1 MMHRREFLQAST
13 LALVGCGVAPTS
25 PVKDGPR
32 GEAPRGD
39 RPRQAEGVQ
48 VLNPR
53 TRVPVSLLIDDST
66 CLVNLSHFCIPQFE
80 PIMKDREKKD
90 WRKLPREIPDAFVRK
105 FHEWCR
111 EHGVKGKY
119 SVIPYPAMVG
129 WVDREIPGWTRKQL
143 EDSLALLRDFVSRD
157 WDLTPE
163 MVTHTHVINP
173 KTGRALEP
181 FDESTMEN
189 WGWSQKRSVDELTD
203 YIAYALRPLRNAG
216 LDVTGVTSPGGFGGK
231 NLPNYSKAVF
241 EACRDVNRSELPFY
255 LKKVY
260 TDDRSPAPEVLCAS
274 GLESDDPRSVVSI
287 VGCTGDWFGGWDGLE
302 RGSVDKFI
310 TEDLKG
316 GRLPQVIGKGEPAV
330 MVSHW
335 PGMYF
340 NGDEVGFSIFKEVVK
355 RLEAA
360 YDNLVWM
367 KFSELSRYWAAKELT
382 AIETSEGLVD
392 FRAPYACP
400 QYTVR
405 VSAPAN
411 RVPRLIVKGQPV
423 ALKEVAKP
431 LALGSNTWTRSA
443 EGVTVCFDL
452 PKGPSRLEIA

>member
-1 MMHRREFLQAST
+1 MMQRREFLQTSS
-13 LALVGCGVAPTS
+13 LALLGTQFPALAAQ
-25 PVKDGPR
+25 
-32 GEAPRGD
+32 EAPRGD
-39 RPRQAEGVQ
+39 RPKAPDGVK

-66 CLVNLSHFCIPQFE
+66 CLVNLAHFCIPQFE

-90 WRKLPREIPDAFVRK
+90 WRKLPPEIPDAFVRK

-129 WVDREIPGWTRKQL
+129 WVDKEIPGWTRAEL
-143 EDSLALLRDFVSRD
+143 EASLALLRDFVSRD

-163 MVTHTHVINP
+163 MVTHTHVIDP
-173 KTGRALEP
+173 KNGRALQP

-189 WGWSQKRSVDELTD
+189 WGWSQKRSADELAE
-203 YIAYALRPLRNAG
+203 YIAYALRSLRNAG
-216 LDVTGVTSPGGFGGK
+216 LAVTGVTSPGGFGGK
-231 NLPNYSKAVF
+231 NLTNYSKAVF
-241 EACRDVNRSELPFY
+241 EACRDVNKTEIPFY
-255 LKKVY
+255 LKKIHL
-260 TDDRSPAPEVLCAS
+260 DERSPAPEVLLAS
-274 GLESDDPRSVVSI
+274 GLDGDDPRSVVSI

-367 KFSELSRYWAAKELT
+367 KFSELGRYWAAKELT
-382 AIETSEGLVD
+382 KIEKTGARVD
-392 FRAPYACP
+392 LQAPYACP
-400 QYTVR
+400 QFTVG
-405 VSAPAN
+405 VTAAGNAQPKLTIKEQV
-411 RVPRLIVKGQPV
+411 VP
-423 ALKEVAKP
+423 LKEVPKP
-431 LALGSNTWTRSA
+431 LALDSGTWARTPDGLA
-443 EGVTVCFDL
+443 VCFDL
-452 PKGPSRLEIA
+452 PKGPSRLEVL